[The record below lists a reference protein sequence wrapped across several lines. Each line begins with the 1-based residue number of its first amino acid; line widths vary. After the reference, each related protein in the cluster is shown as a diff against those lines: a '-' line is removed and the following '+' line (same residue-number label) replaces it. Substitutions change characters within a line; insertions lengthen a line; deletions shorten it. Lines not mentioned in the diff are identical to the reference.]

1 MKPSS
6 MKLDKVALRK
16 YSVIFFVAGVASF
29 FLVDKFLA
37 NIVRGVAWLTHNRQ
51 SFGFYIFDELG
62 RSKDW
67 VSGAGIALI
76 ISSFFLYLK
85 KGNKRRQ
92 QLVRYSGR
100 IFLSVFLTSIV
111 VNILK
116 TIAGRYR
123 PYNVTADSEL
133 SFYSFK
139 LFQGDYNKLASFPS
153 SHAATVI
160 AIAMTLYY
168 INPTSKYN
176 KYFFGLAGLVM
187 LQRILSLNHYL
198 SDVMIGAG
206 IGLLMAYLST
216 WFWKNFI
223 KIGE

>member
-1 MKPSS
+1 
-6 MKLDKVALRK
+6 MKLDKAGLRK
-16 YSVIFFVAGVASF
+16 YIIIFLVAGLASLL
-29 FLVDKFLA
+29 LVDKFFA
-37 NIVRGVAWLTHNRQ
+37 DIVKSIGWLTRNRQ

-67 VSGAGIALI
+67 VTGAGMVLI
-76 ISSFFLYLK
+76 VSSFFLYLK
-85 KGNKRRQ
+85 KGNKHRQ
-92 QLVRYSGR
+92 QWVRYSGR
-100 IFLSVFLTSIV
+100 IFLSVFLSSIV

-153 SHAATVI
+153 GHAATVI
-160 AIAMTLYY
+160 AVAMTLYY
-168 INPTSKYN
+168 INPKSKYN

-187 LQRILSLNHYL
+187 LQRILSSNHYF
-198 SDVMIGAG
+198 SDVVIGAG